1 MLLPGQSKDF
11 FENFLYFSFRKL
23 GKAVGIMITASH
35 NPGCDNGLKLVDPSG
50 RMLAM
55 ECEEELTKIANGTEE
70 EFEKFKNEEVNFKRF

>member
-1 MLLPGQSKDF
+1 M
-11 FENFLYFSFRKL
+11 
-23 GKAVGIMITASH
+23 MITASH

>member
-1 MLLPGQSKDF
+1 M
-11 FENFLYFSFRKL
+11 
-23 GKAVGIMITASH
+23 MITASH

-70 EFEKFKNEEVNFKRF
+70 EFEKFKNEEVNFERLFLTMTKLTRSQRQS